1 MLYPTRFLL
10 TQSLLG
16 AWEYIF
22 KAYDPDS
29 AYQSFLKVLER
40 KPTPRTKAIED
51 GILFENLVTG
61 YCEGAPL
68 DKNNKWGDAIK
79 TIGDE
84 LMGSRFQVPAY
95 RNATIDGLDFLL
107 YGRLDALKAGVI
119 YDIKFSKTYEP
130 GKYYDSPQ
138 HPMYFELCPE
148 VSKFVYLISNGR
160 EVCREEYKRNQT
172 EPIKYKVEKF
182 LRYLNVT
189 GAAQTYIEKW
199 KAN

>member
-1 MLYPTRFLL
+1 M
-10 TQSLLG
+10 
-16 AWEYIF
+16 
-22 KAYDPDS
+22 
-29 AYQSFLKVLER
+29 
-40 KPTPRTKAIED
+40 
-51 GILFENLVTG
+51 
-61 YCEGAPL
+61 
-68 DKNNKWGDAIK
+68 
-79 TIGDE
+79 
-84 LMGSRFQVPAY
+84 
-95 RNATIDGLDFLL
+95 
-107 YGRLDALKAGVI
+107 DALKAGVI

-160 EVCREEYKRNQT
+160 EVCREEYKRDQT
-172 EPIKYKVEKF
+172 EPIEYKVEKF